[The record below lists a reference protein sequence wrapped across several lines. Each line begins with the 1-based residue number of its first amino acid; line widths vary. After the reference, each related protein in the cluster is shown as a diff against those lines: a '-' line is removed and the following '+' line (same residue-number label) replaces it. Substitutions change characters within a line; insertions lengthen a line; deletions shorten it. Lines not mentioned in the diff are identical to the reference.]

1 MLEKVKA
8 GGGLVINK
16 EGKLL
21 FIFRKG
27 IWDLPK
33 GKMDLGE
40 TLEETAVRETSEE
53 TGVPKNKLKV
63 LTFLTTTRHIFYK
76 TTEKIKDCSWYL
88 MKTKYKGK
96 LVPQKKEGIEKCEWL
111 TLEEFKTLSINSPS
125 RVKYVVNFYE
135 QLLWYEIL

>member
-1 MLEKVKA
+1 MNRMLEKVKA

-33 GKMDLGE
+33 GKMDFGE

-53 TGVPKNKLKV
+53 TGIPKNKLKV
-63 LTFLTTTRHIFYK
+63 LSFLTTTRHVFYK
-76 TTEKIKDCSWYL
+76 TTEK
-88 MKTKYKGK
+88 
-96 LVPQKKEGIEKCEWL
+96 GIDMCKWL
-111 TLEEFKTLSINSPS
+111 TLDEFKVLSHDSPS
-125 RVKYVVNFYE
+125 RVKYVVDLYE

>member
-33 GKMDLGE
+33 GKMDFGE

-53 TGVPKNKLKV
+53 TGIPKKKLKY
-63 LTFLTTTRHIFYK
+63 FI
-76 TTEKIKDCSWYL
+76 
-88 MKTKYKGK
+88 
-96 LVPQKKEGIEKCEWL
+96 P
-111 TLEEFKTLSINSPS
+111 
-125 RVKYVVNFYE
+125 
-135 QLLWYEIL
+135 